1 MSDWKSELANSFN
14 KKEQINKVNE
24 EKLKATQGEVAKFYS
39 EVVVPA
45 FEELK
50 VELKKYQR
58 EVKVSSGLDSATIFA
73 NHKRE
78 LELGYSIK
86 VKIFPDRVIPYS
98 ETRYRDKSKKK
109 SYRAE
114 GALRYGSQDY
124 DISMITK
131 DEIIEHFLSHYKHQI
146 NLP

>member
-14 KKEQINKVNE
+14 KKDQINKGNE
-24 EKLKATQGEVAKFYS
+24 EVLKATQAEIAKFYS
-39 EVVVPA
+39 EVVIPA

-58 EVKVSSGLDSATIFA
+58 EVKVSSGTDSATIEVK
-73 NHKRE
+73 NKLE
-78 LELGYSIK
+78 LELIYSIK
-86 VKIFPDRVIPYS
+86 VRIFPGRSIPYS
-98 ETRYRDKSKKK
+98 ETHFRDKSKNK

-114 GALRYGSQDY
+114 GKLRYGSQDY
-124 DISMITK
+124 DISQIKK
-131 DEIIEHFLSHYKHQI
+131 DEIIEHFLSHYKRQI

>member
-1 MSDWKSELANSFN
+1 MSDWKSELEISFN
-14 KKEQINKVNE
+14 KKDQIIRANE
-24 EKLKATQGEVAKFYS
+24 EELKATQGNVAKFYS

-58 EVKVSSGLDSATIFA
+58 EVKISSGINSATIEIK
-73 NHKRE
+73 NKRD
-78 LELGYSIK
+78 LELIYSIK
-86 VKIFPDRVIPYS
+86 VRILPGMPIPYP
-98 ETRYRDKSKKK
+98 ETHYRDKSKNK

-114 GALRYGSQDY
+114 GKLRYGSQEY
-124 DISMITK
+124 DLSQITK
-131 DEIIEHFLSHYKHQI
+131 DEIIENFLSHYKRQI